1 MTGSMSQ
8 IKIILAFS
16 HINSS
21 PAQATELNQK
31 HSKDGSPITGVSL
44 FTLKYSSLS
53 AVYLLK
59 DSLSLHKDFLISM
72 KKTKTEK
79 KVVGLILVAV
89 VAIAGVI
96 YICNAKVVSA
106 SADRCFE
113 CVDSLPE
120 CETGILLGTSIR
132 GRYTDVNPYFRPRIN
147 GILDLYRAGKIKRI
161 YITGDSASVDYNEP
175 RWMADTLIAE
185 GVPAEVISLDFNGS
199 HTLES
204 VKHAAEF
211 TGGRPY
217 IVVSQRFHNERFIYM
232 AREQGI
238 DVWGLNC
245 GNFMHRNILQFRQRC
260 REALSRV
267 KAVMFD

>member
-1 MTGSMSQ
+1 MTKSKT
-8 IKIILAFS
+8 IKIL
-16 HINSS
+16 
-21 PAQATELNQK
+21 TR
-31 HSKDGSPITGVSL
+31 
-44 FTLKYSSLS
+44 
-53 AVYLLK
+53 
-59 DSLSLHKDFLISM
+59 
-72 KKTKTEK
+72 
-79 KVVGLILVAV
+79 LILLAV
-89 VAIAGVI
+89 IAIAGII
-96 YICNAKVVSA
+96 YVCNAKVVNA

-113 CVDSLPE
+113 SIDSLPV
-120 CETGILLGTSIR
+120 CETGVLLGTSIR
-132 GRYTDVNPYFRPRIN
+132 GRYTDVNPYFRPRID

-175 RWMADTLIAE
+175 RWMADTLISA

-204 VKHAAEF
+204 ARHAAEF
-211 TGGRPY
+211 TGGQPY

-245 GNFMHRNILQFRQRC
+245 GNFMHSNILQFRQRC

-267 KAVMFD
+267 KAVILD